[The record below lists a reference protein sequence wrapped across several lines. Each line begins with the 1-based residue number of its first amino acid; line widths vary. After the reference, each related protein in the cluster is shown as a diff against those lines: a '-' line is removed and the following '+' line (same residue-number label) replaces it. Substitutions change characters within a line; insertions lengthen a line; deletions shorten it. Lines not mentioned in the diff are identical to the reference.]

1 MARKKT
7 EIPHHIRPDLQFEL
21 DLWQSGY
28 YRIAGLDEAGR
39 GSWAGPVTAS
49 AVVLPN
55 DDPNLLNRLSGV
67 RDSKKMNARQREF
80 WVQVIKDTSVAFST
94 GWATCDEITMIG
106 ILPATRLAMK
116 RALEGLSIT
125 IHHLLIDAV
134 KLPEVNIP
142 QTSLIKG
149 DTRVLSISAASILA
163 KTERDHYMQLMEE
176 EIPGYGF
183 ARHKGYGTAFHRYA
197 LETLG
202 LCAQHRLSYAP
213 IKSILL
219 RQNNLR

>member
-1 MARKKT
+1 MARKNI
-7 EIPHHIRPDLQFEL
+7 EISGHLQPNLQFEK

-39 GSWAGPVTAS
+39 GSWAGPVTAG

-55 DDPNLLNRLSGV
+55 DDPNLLNQLSCV
-67 RDSKKMNARQREF
+67 RDSKKMSARQREY
-80 WVQVIKDTSVAFST
+80 WVQVIKETSVAFST

-134 KLPEVNIP
+134 RLQDVDIP
-142 QTSLIKG
+142 QISLIKG
-149 DTRVLSISAASILA
+149 DTRVLSISAASVLA
-163 KTERDHYMQLMEE
+163 KTERDHYMQLLEE

-183 ARHKGYGTAFHRYA
+183 ARHKGYGTAFHRCA

-202 LCAQHRLSYAP
+202 LCDQHRLSYAP
-213 IKSILL
+213 IKSILF
-219 RQNNLR
+219 RQNNLE